1 METLECIKTRRSV
14 RKFLD
19 KPVTWD
25 NIATILDSGRMAPSA
40 GNLQSW
46 KFIVVE
52 DKEPKE
58 EIAKACVDQLWI
70 ATAPYII
77 VIVSEFEK
85 MKRFYDLRGER
96 LYSVQG
102 CAAAAQNMLLAA
114 HDIGLG
120 ACWVGAFDEEKIK
133 DVLGCPAD
141 TRPQAVIPIGY
152 PAEAPQKPN
161 KFPIEIV
168 SYNRRWRGRIYDVDK
183 LVYGIYSP
191 KTERVLMKGVE
202 AIKNAPERIRHHGKR
217 LVEHMKKRSAER
229 KQAKEARKAA
239 KR

>member
-19 KPVTWD
+19 KPVPFD
-25 NIATILDSGRMAPSA
+25 RIATILDCGRLAPSA

-52 DKEPKE
+52 DKGPKE
-58 EIAKACVDQLWI
+58 EIARACIDQMWI

-96 LYSVQG
+96 LYSVQS

-114 HDIGLG
+114 HDLGLG
-120 ACWVGAFDEEKIK
+120 ACWIGAFDEEKIRNI
-133 DVLGCPAD
+133 LGCPAD

-152 PAEAPQKPN
+152 PAETPQKPN
-161 KFPIEIV
+161 KYPIETV
-168 SYNRRWRGRIYDVDK
+168 SYWRQWRGRIYDVDK

-191 KTERVLMKGVE
+191 KTEKVIMKGVE
-202 AIKNAPERIRHHGKR
+202 AIKNAPDTIRHHGRR

-229 KQAKEARKAA
+229 KLAKAA
-239 KR
+239 KKAKKR